1 MMARPVHLPYRAT
14 NPRSIR
20 GAKKRGWT
28 VVAARKNYVEVASW
42 MGLNIWC
49 DRTAGGYWLSSFH
62 YREFAF
68 ENGADALAFKLK
80 WG

>member
-1 MMARPVHLPYRAT
+1 MARPVCLPYRAT

-20 GAKKRGWT
+20 GAKKRGWHI
-28 VVAARKNYVEVASW
+28 VRARNNYVETASW

-49 DRTAGGYWLSSFH
+49 ERTAGGYWLSSFH

-68 ENGADALAFKLK
+68 ENGTDALAFKLK

>member
-1 MMARPVHLPYRAT
+1 MGRSLYLPYRAS

-28 VVAARKNYVEVASW
+28 VIRAGNNYPERSSW
-42 MGLNIWC
+42 LGLNIWC
-49 DRTAGGYWLSSFH
+49 EANSSGYWISSFH

-68 ENGADALAFKLK
+68 EHSQDAVMFKLK

>member
-1 MMARPVHLPYRAT
+1 MARPFCLPYRAT

-28 VVAARKNYVEVASW
+28 VVRVRNNYSETTSW

-49 DRTAGGYWLSSFH
+49 ERGVGGYWLSSFH

-68 ENGADALAFKLK
+68 ENGQDATMFKLK

>member
-1 MMARPVHLPYRAT
+1 MARSLYLPYRPS
-14 NPRSIR
+14 NPRTIR

-28 VVAARKNYVEVASW
+28 VVQVRNDYTKDLSW
-42 MGLNIWC
+42 MGLNIWT
-49 DRTAGGYWLSSFH
+49 DKNLSGYWMSSFH

-68 ENGADALAFKLK
+68 ENPSDALLFKLK